1 MNRKPEII
9 RTIDLGY
16 EQMWVFDGGP
26 HARMRVLYGATW
38 LTGEGD
44 GADSVVGAGS
54 ERALRPGRSLIE
66 ALVPSRVQIVERAGR
81 GSALLRRWWRAAR
94 RTVTRQQFGP
104 VVAH

>member
-1 MNRKPEII
+1 MRSTTDVI

-26 HARMRVLYGATW
+26 QARVRVLYGATW

-44 GADSVVGAGS
+44 GADTIVGAGS

-66 ALVPSRVQIVERAGR
+66 ALVPSRVQIVERAGH
-81 GSALLRRWWRAAR
+81 GSALLRRAWRVVR
-94 RTVTRQQFGP
+94 RFVTRQQFGP
-104 VVAH
+104 VGAH